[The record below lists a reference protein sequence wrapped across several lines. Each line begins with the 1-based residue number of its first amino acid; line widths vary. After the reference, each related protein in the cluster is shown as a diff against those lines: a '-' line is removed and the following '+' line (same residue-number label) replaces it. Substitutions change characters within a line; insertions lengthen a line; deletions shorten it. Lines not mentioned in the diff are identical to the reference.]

1 MPILNDVPSAA
12 DEPDGAPK
20 PPSGAAPID
29 NPRQRE
35 EHSVMEARLAKIES
49 VQEQTVRA
57 LDLLQRRLDD
67 GLRELH
73 AEIREA
79 RRDARADTDKLCLA
93 LRAEIDKV
101 RSEARQDNEKTRDE
115 LASALKWLVGLHLA
129 TLLAVL
135 GGLARLG
142 HLL

>member
-12 DEPDGAPK
+12 DEGEGDSAQENNG
-20 PPSGAAPID
+20 APID

-35 EHSVMEARLAKIES
+35 EHSIMEARLAKIES

-67 GLRELH
+67 GIRELH

-79 RRDARADTDKLCLA
+79 RRDARADT
-93 LRAEIDKV
+93 DKV